1 MSDASYQA
9 VGRVHRIGQTKE
21 TNVWHLVAADTA
33 EEGLHGRLRARTA
46 QHAAAAADG
55 PVLIDDGPGLAVRS
69 LLARPLDFYSARRLR
84 ASFTSKR
91 DTQSVMNSSEL
102 KIKEASANFKQ
113 AFSSVFQLVKKIR
126 MI

>member
-21 TNVWHLVAADTA
+21 TSVWHLVAADTA
-33 EEGLHGRLRARTA
+33 EEGLHARLRARTA

-55 PVLIDDGPGLAVRS
+55 PVLIDDGPGVLIDDGPGLTVRS

-84 ASFTSKR
+84 AWHFWLNAAVRRLTG
-91 DTQSVMNSSEL
+91 SEL
-102 KIKEASANFKQ
+102 PRDVSDDLWQLASRRNEE
-113 AFSSVFQLVKKIR
+113 
-126 MI
+126 

>member
-33 EEGLHGRLRARTA
+33 EEGLHARLRARTA

-84 ASFTSKR
+84 AWHFWLNAAVRRLTG
-91 DTQSVMNSSEL
+91 SEL
-102 KIKEASANFKQ
+102 PRDVSDDLWQLASRRNEE
-113 AFSSVFQLVKKIR
+113 
-126 MI
+126 